1 MFYERSDNHML
12 DSRVGFLID
21 GSYEDMCSNT
31 AIKEEPWQKVQNLL
45 PTPPC
50 SPEELC
56 YQTGFP
62 EFMPPPPAQ
71 SNFQQ
76 GLQVVP
82 DEIPDDLVN
91 TEVSSLP
98 VLDISDEEM
107 QKLTSPTI
115 FDDTMWQLHSSQQP
129 APQCEVYDNKPTTVS
144 DVNYISHGI
153 RTVHI
158 SDQVVRSPA
167 YSQSFVLTVNANPI
181 QPLNTMGHL
190 ITREILAT
198 PTNSGMISDPNY
210 LNERVNLVGPFDLTN
225 LQAIP
230 ESPTKRGRKIRRTI
244 SRGAQETILTDEPGD
259 DSEDSETTRATH
271 NVLERRR
278 REELKE
284 KFQRLRDCLPEL
296 QDNDRAPKVLIL
308 KKSCEYVKYLEQEEQ
323 RLLADKEL
331 EKQRLLILLK
341 KRHLLAH
348 ALSVSM

>member
-1 MFYERSDNHML
+1 MFYERPDSHML
-12 DSRVGFLID
+12 ESRMGFPHD
-21 GSYEDMCSNT
+21 GSYEDMCNSNGL
-31 AIKEEPWQKVQNLL
+31 KEDHWQKVQNLL

-56 YQTGFP
+56 YQAGFP
-62 EFMPPPPAQ
+62 EFMPPPAPQ

-82 DEIPDDLVN
+82 DEIPDDLVD
-91 TEVSSLP
+91 TEVDLLP

-115 FDDTMWQLHSSQQP
+115 FDDTMWRMHSSQQP
-129 APQCEVYDNKPTTVS
+129 PQSTPQCEVYDNRPISVN

-198 PTNSGMISDPNY
+198 PTNSGMIS
-210 LNERVNLVGPFDLTN
+210 GKLTTHFF
-225 LQAIP
+225 P
-230 ESPTKRGRKIRRTI
+230 
-244 SRGAQETILTDEPGD
+244 LTMKCF
-259 DSEDSETTRATH
+259 T
-271 NVLERRR
+271 
-278 REELKE
+278 E
-284 KFQRLRDCLPEL
+284 K
-296 QDNDRAPKVLIL
+296 
-308 KKSCEYVKYLEQEEQ
+308 
-323 RLLADKEL
+323 
-331 EKQRLLILLK
+331 
-341 KRHLLAH
+341 AH
-348 ALSVSM
+348 